1 MAKVQNLAR
10 VGSTTAGTGT
20 ATLGAAVSGF
30 LTFALAGFND
40 GDRIEYSIND
50 GTNSEK
56 GSGIYNSAGP
66 TVSRANIYA
75 STNGGAAISL
85 SGLSSSC
92 NVFCDPSAQNLWVI
106 NTDQHAFYGGI

>member
-1 MAKVQNLAR
+1 MSKVYNLVR

-30 LTFALAGFND
+30 LTFALAGASN
-40 GDRIEYSIND
+40 GDRVEYSIND
-50 GTNSEK
+50 GSASEK

-66 TVSRANIYA
+66 TLSRQKIYS
-75 STNGGAAISL
+75 STNGGAAIVL

-92 NVFCDPSAQNLWVI
+92 NVFCDPSAQNLWAI
-106 NTDQHAFYGGI
+106 DTNQHAMYGGI